1 MRRSRKLSKYL
12 YGKIWE
18 KNAEDLQFLVETFY
32 KCFRDVLKSDA
43 LQISIQTSPT
53 SKRFSILQF
62 KLS

>member
-32 KCFRDVLKSDA
+32 KCFRDVLKSDPNFNPNVSH
-43 LQISIQTSPT
+43 I
-53 SKRFSILQF
+53 
-62 KLS
+62 